1 MFKIGDFELKARL
14 LLGTGKFDNEAIQ
27 TQAIE
32 TSETEV
38 LTFAVRRM
46 NLYDKALPN
55 PLAKVDLSK
64 FITFPNT
71 AGAKTADEA
80 VHIAK
85 IANHAGVCDMIK
97 VEVIGDYETLLPD
110 PLETYKACEI
120 LLNEGYT
127 VCPYVSNDVVLAKRL
142 EDLGVHA
149 IMPLASPIGTGR
161 GINNPL
167 NLRYIIE
174 RANVPIIVDAG
185 IGSPKDACHAMEL
198 GADAVLLN
206 TAISSA
212 KDPVKMA
219 QAMKLGI
226 HAGRLSYE
234 AGRIPVKYTAQ
245 ASSPQEGIGFL

>member
-1 MFKIGDFELKARL
+1 MFNIGEFKLNSRL
-14 LLGTGKFDNEAIQ
+14 LLGTGKFDSEAIQ
-27 TQAIE
+27 TEAIE
-32 TSETEV
+32 ASGTEV

-46 NLYDKALPN
+46 NLYDEKLPN

-71 AGAKTADEA
+71 AGAKSAEEA
-80 VHIAK
+80 VRIAE

-97 VEVIGDYETLLPD
+97 VEVIGDDETLLPD
-110 PLETYKACEI
+110 PLETYNACKI
-120 LLNEGYT
+120 LLDKGYT
-127 VCPYVSNDVVLAKRL
+127 VCPYISNDVVLAKRL

-174 RANVPIIVDAG
+174 KVNVPVIVDAG

-198 GADAVLLN
+198 GADGILLN

-212 KDPVKMA
+212 QNPVKMA
-219 QAMKLGI
+219 KAMKLGI
-226 HAGRLSYE
+226 NAGSMSFE

-245 ASSPQEGIGFL
+245 ASSPTEGIGFL